1 MKTSKQEDVAP
12 KKFILLSEKIVQ
24 VDLADRRADVVGE
37 NSLHSCCSQICYLA
51 RRQIHFCNHLQS
63 EEKIMNRATYQVEER
78 VPLLEGI
85 PLSFQ
90 HLFAMF
96 GASVLVPTL
105 FKIDPAIVLLMN
117 GIGTLIYLVLC
128 KGKAPAFLG
137 SSFAFLSPV
146 FVVLG
151 TNQEVWQHQYSYALG
166 GFIASGCVF
175 ILVSLLIWRFGSA
188 WINFVLPPATM
199 GPIVMLIGLELASI
213 AANMAGFLP
222 DKTGALNPKAILVA
236 VITLLTV
243 TFGSLLFR
251 GFMAV
256 IPVLIGIIVGYIASI
271 FIGMVNFANIA
282 SAPVFA
288 LPTLITPK
296 FDLNAILI
304 ILPASLVVISEHIGH
319 LVVTG
324 NIVER
329 DLTVDPGLHRSLL
342 GDGISTVLS
351 GFCGSV
357 PTTTYGENIGVMAI
371 TRVYSVWVI
380 GGAAIISI
388 SLAFIGKLS
397 ALIQSIPVP
406 VMGGICILLFG
417 VIAASGIRMLV
428 ESKVDYSKPIN
439 LSLTAIVLIVG
450 ISGAAVNMGN
460 VQLKGM
466 ALATVVGM
474 VLSLVFN
481 ILDRLG
487 LINSQTDL

>member
-1 MKTSKQEDVAP
+1 MK
-12 KKFILLSEKIVQ
+12 
-24 VDLADRRADVVGE
+24 RRT
-37 NSLHSCCSQICYLA
+37 I
-51 RRQIHFCNHLQS
+51 
-63 EEKIMNRATYQVEER
+63 QVEEK
-78 VPLLEGI
+78 VPFLQGI

-117 GIGTLIYLVLC
+117 GIGTLIYLFLC

-151 TNQEVWQHQYSYALG
+151 ADKAFWGANYSYALG
-166 GFIASGCVF
+166 GFIASGLVF
-175 ILVSLLIWRFGSA
+175 VAVALIIWRFGPG
-188 WINFVLPPATM
+188 WISVVLPPATM
-199 GPIVMLIGLELASI
+199 GPIVALIGLELASV
-213 AANMAGFLP
+213 ATGMAGIMP
-222 DKTGALNPKAILVA
+222 DAKTGAFDTNAIIVS
-236 VITLLTV
+236 VVTLLTV
-243 TFGSLLFR
+243 AFGSVLFR
-251 GFMAV
+251 GFMAI
-256 IPVLIGIIVGYIASI
+256 IPVLIGILVGYGTAIGL
-271 FIGMVNFANIA
+271 GMVNMGGVAA
-282 SAPVFA
+282 APVLA
-288 LPTLITPK
+288 MPTIYTPI
-296 FDLNAILI
+296 FDINAILI

-329 DLTVDPGLHRSLL
+329 DLTKDPGLHRSLM
-342 GDGISTVLS
+342 GDGVSTMLS

-380 GGAAIISI
+380 GGAAVISI
-388 SLAFIGKLS
+388 ALAFVGKLS
-397 ALIQSIPVP
+397 AFIQSIPAP
-406 VMGGICILLFG
+406 VMGGVCILLFG

-428 ESKVDYSKPIN
+428 EAKVDYSKPVN
-439 LSLTAIVLIVG
+439 LSLTAITLIVG
-450 ISGAAVNMGN
+450 ISGAAVKIGN

-474 VLSLVFN
+474 ALSIVFRM
-481 ILDRLG
+481 LERTG
-487 LINSQTDL
+487 LANEKTDL

>member
-1 MKTSKQEDVAP
+1 M
-12 KKFILLSEKIVQ
+12 
-24 VDLADRRADVVGE
+24 
-37 NSLHSCCSQICYLA
+37 
-51 RRQIHFCNHLQS
+51 
-63 EEKIMNRATYQVEER
+63 ATRTIQVEEK

-151 TNQEVWQHQYSYALG
+151 ADPAMWGQNYSYALG
-166 GFIASGCVF
+166 GFIASGLIF
-175 ILVSLLIWRFGSA
+175 ISVALIIWKFGSD

-199 GPIVMLIGLELASI
+199 GPIVALIGLELAKV
-213 AANMAGFLP
+213 ATGMAGIMP
-222 DKTGALNPKAILVA
+222 DASGGYNFNAIIVSTA
-236 VITLLTV
+236 TLLTV
-243 TFGSLLFR
+243 AFGSLLFK
-251 GFMAV
+251 GFLAIV
-256 IPVLIGIIVGYIASI
+256 PVLVGIAVGYMVAIPL
-271 FIGMVNFANIA
+271 GMVNFAGVSA
-282 SAPVFA
+282 APVLA
-288 LPTLITPK
+288 LPTFYTPV
-296 FDLNAILI
+296 FDINAILI
-304 ILPASLVVISEHIGH
+304 IIPASLVVISEHIGH

-324 NIVER
+324 NIVNR
-329 DLTVDPGLHRSLL
+329 PLTKDPGLHRSLM
-342 GDGISTVLS
+342 GDGISTMLS

-380 GGAAIISI
+380 GGAAVISI
-388 SLAFIGKLS
+388 VLAFIGKLS
-397 ALIQSIPVP
+397 AVIQSIPVP

-428 ESKVDYSKPIN
+428 EAKVDYSKPIN

-450 ISGAAVNMGN
+450 VSEAPVKIGN

-474 VLSLVFN
+474 ILSLIFHM
-481 ILDRLG
+481 LERMRLV
-487 LINSQTDL
+487 NEQTDI